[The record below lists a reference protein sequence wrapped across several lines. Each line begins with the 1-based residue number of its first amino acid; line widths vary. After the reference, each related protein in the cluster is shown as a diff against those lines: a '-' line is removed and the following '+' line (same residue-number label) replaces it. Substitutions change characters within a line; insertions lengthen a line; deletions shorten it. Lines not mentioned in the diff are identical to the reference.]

1 VFEEDIMLYA
11 LRPHMHYRGK
21 AFRFTVIYP
30 DQTREVLM
38 NVPNYNFAW
47 QPTYRL
53 SEPKLLPAGSRI
65 VTDGVY
71 DNSKYNLANP
81 DPNSFAVGGPQSWHE
96 MFIGYVTYT
105 LPHNGKADPNKVRQ
119 SAVPAVTPVVDP
131 VVSASTK

>member
-1 VFEEDIMLYA
+1 
-11 LRPHMHYRGK
+11 MHYRGK

-53 SEPKLLPAGSRI
+53 SQPKLMPAGTRI

-71 DNSKYNLANP
+71 DNSKYNVANP
-81 DPNSFAVGGPQSWHE
+81 DPTSFAVGGPQSWHE

-105 LPHNGKADPNKVRQ
+105 LPGKDDSKKKAKQ
-119 SAVPAVTPVVDP
+119 ASVTPAATP
-131 VVSASTK
+131 VVSASAQ